1 MRLIDWTVLIATVLA
16 IVSWGVWKTR
26 RVATADAYLRGEGE
40 RFWTIGLSIMATQ
53 ASAITFL
60 STPGQAYEDGLGF
73 LQFYFGLPIAMVL
86 LAWFVLPIYRRL
98 KVYTA
103 YEYLESRFD
112 RKTRQLTAIL
122 FLISRGLAAG
132 LSLYAPALV
141 LTAVL
146 GWPLQW
152 TNLVIGVLA
161 IVYTVSGGT
170 RAVSVTQTLQ
180 MGIMLCGMLAA
191 FFFVLHGLPQGVGLI
206 GMARV
211 AGALGKMQA
220 VDTSF
225 RFDTRYT
232 LWSGLIGGLFVAL
245 AYFGTDQS
253 QVQRYLGGTSLRESR
268 LGLLFNGLIKVPMQF
283 LILMVGIA
291 VVVFHQ
297 FEPPPLLWNAV
308 AAGQARSVPGV
319 AARLDALDARLAEN
333 FSLKR
338 AAVFRVLDGN
348 PTAHFE
354 VKARE
359 EEEKALRKDARALVR
374 ANAPPGQASDS
385 DSIFLS
391 FVLKHFPPGLTG
403 LLLAV
408 IICAAL
414 SATASALNALG
425 ATTVVDFWRLW
436 KPDATDA
443 QRLRAARL
451 FTVGW
456 GVVAISFA
464 AFASLLDNLIQAVN
478 ILGSIFY
485 GPMLGVF
492 LTGWILP
499 RVRGTAAFIA
509 TLTAQVCVVTLWL
522 TSSVGFLWYNVAG
535 CALVMTLALLLQSL
549 LKSPGASGSLPGTPA
564 RW

>member
-1 MRLIDWTVLIATVLA
+1 M
-16 IVSWGVWKTR
+16 
-26 RVATADAYLRGEGE
+26 
-40 RFWTIGLSIMATQ
+40 
-53 ASAITFL
+53 
-60 STPGQAYEDGLGF
+60 
-73 LQFYFGLPIAMVL
+73 
-86 LAWFVLPIYRRL
+86 LPIYRRL
-98 KVYTA
+98 HVYTA

-122 FLISRGLAAG
+122 FLVSRGLAAG

-191 FFFVLHGLPQGVGLI
+191 FFFVLHGLPPGVGLS

-211 AGALGKMQA
+211 AGALGKMQV

-232 LWSGLIGGLFVAL
+232 LWSGLIGGLFVAM

-253 QVQRYLGGTSLRESR
+253 QVQRYLGGASLRESR

-308 AAGQARSVPGV
+308 AAAQARQKPGV
-319 AARLDALDARLAEN
+319 AAKLDALEARLAEN
-333 FSLKR
+333 FSRKR
-338 AAVFRVLDGN
+338 AAVFRVLDGDAAAK
-348 PTAHFE
+348 P
-354 VKARE
+354 VVRARE
-359 EEEKALRKDARALVR
+359 EDEKALRRDARSLVR
-374 ANAPPGQASDS
+374 ANAPPGQASDA

-391 FVLKHFPPGLTG
+391 FVLRHFPPGLTG

-408 IICAAL
+408 ITYL
-414 SATASALNALG
+414 GGDTNLASSY
-425 ATTVVDFWRLW
+425 D
-436 KPDATDA
+436 
-443 QRLRAARL
+443 
-451 FTVGW
+451 
-456 GVVAISFA
+456 
-464 AFASLLDNLIQAVN
+464 
-478 ILGSIFY
+478 
-485 GPMLGVF
+485 
-492 LTGWILP
+492 
-499 RVRGTAAFIA
+499 
-509 TLTAQVCVVTLWL
+509 CE
-522 TSSVGFLWYNVAG
+522 
-535 CALVMTLALLLQSL
+535 
-549 LKSPGASGSLPGTPA
+549 
-564 RW
+564 

>member
-1 MRLIDWTVLIATVLA
+1 VRTLDWAVLVATVFA

-26 RVATADAYLRGEGE
+26 RVATADAYLRGEGD

-60 STPGQAYEDGLGF
+60 SMPGQAYEDGLGF
-73 LQFYFGLPIAMVL
+73 IQFYFGLPIAMVL

-98 KVYTA
+98 DVYTA
-103 YEYLESRFD
+103 YQYLESRFD
-112 RKTRQLTAIL
+112 RKTRQLTAAL

-146 GWPLQW
+146 GWPLQL
-152 TNLVIGVLA
+152 TNLCMGVLA
-161 IVYTVSGGT
+161 ILYTVSGGT

-180 MGIMLCGMLAA
+180 MGIMFCGMLAA
-191 FFFVLHGLPQGVGLI
+191 FFFVLHALPVGVGLH
-206 GMARV
+206 GMLTV
-211 AGALGKMQA
+211 AGALGRMRA
-220 VDTSF
+220 VDPSF

-297 FEPPPLLWNAV
+297 FEPPPLLWN
-308 AAGQARSVPGV
+308 GV
-319 AARLDALDARLAEN
+319 AAQEARRMPEARAKLDALESRLATN
-333 FSLKR
+333 FDAKR
-338 AAVFRVLDGN
+338 LAVQRLLAGVAEAKEAVRDRD
-348 PTAHFE
+348 AD
-354 VKARE
+354 
-359 EEEKALRKDARALVR
+359 EKKIRAEARAVVR
-374 ANAPPGQASDS
+374 ANTPPGQASDA

-391 FVLKHFPPGLTG
+391 FVLRRFPPGLVG

-425 ATTVVDFWRLW
+425 ATTLVDFWRPLR
-436 KPDATDA
+436 PEASDDA
-443 QRLRAARL
+443 RLRAARL

-492 LTGWILP
+492 LTGWMLP
-499 RVRGTAAFIA
+499 RVRGTAAFVA
-509 TLTAQVCVVTLWL
+509 TLLAQACVILLWL
-522 TSSVGFLWYNVAG
+522 TSGVGFLWYNVAG
-535 CALVMTLALLLQSL
+535 CLLVLALALALQ
-549 LKSPGASGSLPGTPA
+549 AALPRTGVA
-564 RW
+564 

>member
-1 MRLIDWTVLIATVLA
+1 MRALDWAVLIATVLA
-16 IVSWGVWKTR
+16 IVSYGVWKTR
-26 RVATADAYLRGEGE
+26 RVSTADAYLRGEGE

-60 STPGQAYEDGLGF
+60 SMPGQAYEDGLGF
-73 LQFYFGLPIAMVL
+73 IQFYFGLPVAMVL
-86 LAWFVLPIYRRL
+86 LSWFVLPIYRKL

-112 RKTRQLTAIL
+112 RKTRQLTALL
-122 FLISRGLAAG
+122 FLVSRGLAAG
-132 LSLYAPALV
+132 LSLYGPALV

-146 GWPLQW
+146 GWSLQW
-152 TNLVIGVLA
+152 TNLAIGLLA
-161 IVYTVSGGT
+161 IAYTVSGGT

-180 MGIMLCGMLAA
+180 MTIMLCGMLAA
-191 FFFVLHGLPQGVGLI
+191 FFFVLHGLPAGVGITGL
-206 GMARV
+206 ARV

-220 VDTSF
+220 VDASL

-283 LILMVGIA
+283 LILMVGVA

-297 FEPPPLLWNAV
+297 FERPPLLWNAV
-308 AAGQARSVPGV
+308 AEKQARAKPGV
-319 AARLDALDARLAEN
+319 AAKLDALDTRLQGN
-333 FSLKR
+333 FELKR
-338 AAVFRVLDGN
+338 AAVTRLLAGDSAVRS
-348 PTAHFE
+348 E
-354 VKARE
+354 IRARE
-359 EEEKALRKDARALVR
+359 EDEKALRRDARALVR
-374 ANAPPGQASDS
+374 ENAPPGQASDA

-391 FVLKHFPPGLTG
+391 FVLKRFPPGLTG

-425 ATTVVDFWRLW
+425 ATTAVDFWRLW
-436 KPDATDA
+436 YPAATDA

-456 GVVAISFA
+456 GLVAISFA
-464 AFASLLDNLIQAVN
+464 TFASLLDNLIQAVN

-499 RVRGTAAFIA
+499 RVKGTAAFIA
-509 TLTAQVCVVTLWL
+509 TLAAQTCVIALWL
-522 TSSVGFLWYNVAG
+522 GSGLGFLWYNVAG
-535 CALVMTLALLLQSL
+535 CALVMALAVTLQALA
-549 LKSPGASGSLPGTPA
+549 GHEAG
-564 RW
+564 

>member
-1 MRLIDWTVLIATVLA
+1 MRSVDWAVLIATVLA

-26 RVATADAYLRGEGE
+26 RVSTAEAYLRGEGE

-73 LQFYFGLPIAMVL
+73 IQFYFGLPIAMVL

-98 KVYTA
+98 HVYTA

-112 RKTRQLTAIL
+112 RKTRQLTAVL
-122 FLISRGLAAG
+122 FLVSRGLAAG

-191 FFFVLHGLPQGVGLI
+191 FFFVLHGLPHGVGLV

-220 VDTSF
+220 VDTSL

-268 LGLLFNGLIKVPMQF
+268 LGLLFNGLVKVPMQF

-308 AAGQARSVPGV
+308 AAGQARGVPGV
-319 AARLDALDARLAEN
+319 AAKLDALDARLLQN
-333 FSLKR
+333 FEAKR
-338 AAVFRVLDGN
+338 AAVFRVLDGDAAAK
-348 PTAHFE
+348 PL
-354 VKARE
+354 VRARE
-359 EEEKALRKDARALVR
+359 EDEKALRRDARALVR
-374 ANAPPGQASDS
+374 QNAPPGQASDA

-425 ATTVVDFWRLW
+425 ATTVVDFFSLW
-436 KPDATDA
+436 KPRATDA
-443 QRLRAARL
+443 QRLTAARL

-456 GVVAISFA
+456 GLVAISFA

-492 LTGWILP
+492 LTGWLLP
-499 RVRGTAAFIA
+499 RVRGTPAFIA
-509 TLTAQVCVVTLWL
+509 TLTAQACVLALWM
-522 TSSVGFLWYNVAG
+522 TSSIGFLWYNVAG
-535 CALVMTLALLLQSL
+535 CALVMTLALALQALLRA
-549 LKSPGASGSLPGTPA
+549 PGSSGPPATTASAP
-564 RW
+564 